1 MPRICC
7 VTHHYYPQHAHIR
20 RDLETLVDAGYD
32 VDIICLKR
40 KGQKYRETINGVRVY
55 RMPVEHK
62 RRGFLRQII
71 EYSTF
76 FILATITLG
85 FLKLRKGY
93 AIIEVTNMPDVLV
106 FSSILPKLMGAKVI
120 LYIFDNVPEYF
131 AFIYQLTPDHLA
143 IRLLRWCERVS
154 TAYADHV
161 IVTQTVAKGV
171 LESHGVPAS
180 KMTVVLNV
188 PNEGKFCPVATSG
201 DPKKDGSFRLMTHG
215 SIIRCY
221 GIQTIIR
228 SIPIILDQIPEMEVQ
243 IVGEGEYMD
252 ELMRLARDLGI
263 EEHVRFTGHVPH
275 EAIPHMISEADVG
288 VVSMLTD
295 LMLPTKLLEY
305 VAMTKP
311 VVVTAQPTMK
321 EYFDDDSALFYKP
334 DDEHDLARCILEL
347 YSQPSKARS
356 MALRALALYEK
367 YRWQNTKHEYLGVYD
382 DLLR

>member
-1 MPRICC
+1 MTRICC

-20 RDLETLVDAGYD
+20 RDLETLIDAGYA

-62 RRGFLRQII
+62 RRGPPRQLI
-71 EYSTF
+71 EYSMF

-93 AIIEVTNMPDVLV
+93 AVIEVTNMPDILV
-106 FSSILPKLMGAKVI
+106 FSTIFPKLLGTKI
-120 LYIFDNVPEYF
+120 TLYIFDNVPEYF
-131 AFIYQLTPDHLA
+131 AFIYRLGPGHPA
-143 IRLLRWCERVS
+143 IRLLRWCERIS

-161 IVTQTVAKGV
+161 IVTQTVAKRV

-180 KMTVVLNV
+180 KMSVVLNV
-188 PNEGKFCPVATSG
+188 PNEGKFDPVATRE
-201 DPKKDGSFRLMTHG
+201 DAKKDGHFRLMTHG

-228 SIPIILDQIPEMEVQ
+228 SIPRLLNRIPELEVQ
-243 IVGEGEYMD
+243 IAGEGEYLD
-252 ELMRLARDLGI
+252 ELIRLAHELGV
-263 EEHVRFTGHVPH
+263 EGHVGFTGHVPH

-305 VAMTKP
+305 VAMAKP

-321 EYFDDDSALFYKP
+321 AYFDDDSALFYKP
-334 DDEHDLARCILEL
+334 DDEHDLARCVLEL
-347 YSQPSKARS
+347 YSQPSKASS
-356 MALRALALYEK
+356 MALRASALYEK
-367 YRWQNTKHEYLGVYD
+367 YRWRNTKHDYLGVYD

>member
-1 MPRICC
+1 
-7 VTHHYYPQHAHIR
+7 
-20 RDLETLVDAGYD
+20 LVDAGYG

-40 KGQKYRETINGVRVY
+40 KGQKHRETINGVRVY

-62 RRGFLRQII
+62 RRGFLRQVI

-76 FILATITLG
+76 FTLAAITLS

-106 FSSILPKLMGAKVI
+106 FSSILPKLMGTKVI

-131 AFIYQLTPDHLA
+131 AFIYKLAPGHPA
-143 IRLLRWCERVS
+143 IRLLRWCERIS

-161 IVTQTVAKGV
+161 IVTQTIAKRV

-188 PNEGKFCPVATSG
+188 PNEGKFCPVATG
-201 DPKKDGSFRLMTHG
+201 GGPKKDGSFRLMTHG

-228 SIPIILDQIPEMEVQ
+228 SIPIILGQIPELEVQ

-252 ELMRLARDLGI
+252 ELMGLARDLGV
-263 EEHVRFTGHVPH
+263 EGHVHFTGHVPH
-275 EAIPHMISEADVG
+275 EVIPRMISEADVG

-305 VAMTKP
+305 VAMAKP

-334 DDEHDLARCILEL
+334 DDEHDLARRVLEL
-347 YSQPSKARS
+347 YSQPTKAKS

-367 YRWQNTKHEYLGVYD
+367 YRWQNTKHDYLGVYD